1 MHVLEARLE
10 LKERLELECYK
21 RGYVMDIDDE
31 LLDII
36 IAVMA
41 DAELYDLLLRL
52 DI

>member
-1 MHVLEARLE
+1 MLEVRLE

-21 RGYVMDIDDE
+21 RGYIIDIDDE